1 MSRYEGERKVSP
13 RLRRPS
19 AAWLPYLA
27 LLLGSLAI
35 AFAAIVVKWANVPGT
50 VAGFYRMIIAT
61 TLVAIPFVRQ
71 VQRDAPFSRRHIQL
85 AIVAGIFFALDVA
98 VFYTAISI
106 TSVAN
111 ATLFGNTSPVWV
123 SLGALIFFK
132 ERLRPA
138 FWLGVALAMVG
149 IVVIVGQDFITHPTL
164 GAGDLFGLS
173 AGFFYGTFFL
183 IAQRA
188 REQLSSL
195 AAWWISAAASA
206 VTLFVLSVVF
216 GQPLFGYPLQSYLNL
231 VAVALLAQMGGWL
244 AINYALGRL
253 PASIVSPTLLIQPVV
268 TALLAVP
275 LLGQTLGEAQIVGG
289 LLVIVGIFLVHRSK
303 T

>member
-1 MSRYEGERKVSP
+1 MIHIHPRVSAP
-13 RLRRPS
+13 LLS
-19 AAWLPYLA
+19 YLA

-61 TLVAIPFVRQ
+61 TLVALPFVRQ

-85 AIVAGIFFALDVA
+85 AIVAGLFFALNVA

-132 ERLRPA
+132 ERLLPA
-138 FWLGVALAMVG
+138 FWFGVALAMAG
-149 IVVIVGQDFITHPTL
+149 IVVIVGQDFLTHPTL

-188 REQLSSL
+188 RERLSSL
-195 AAWWISAAASA
+195 AAWWISAAASV
-206 VTLFVLSVVF
+206 VTLFALSVVF
-216 GQPLFGYPLQSYLNL
+216 GQPLLGYPLQSYVNL
-231 VAVALLAQMGGWL
+231 VAVALLAQIGGWL

-253 PASIVSPTLLIQPVV
+253 PASIVAPTLLIQPVV